1 MSISDIQNKIDSIPE
16 PESAS
21 ILRRK
26 GKNLVSAA
34 QLGKYQIEG
43 GNYPGKKLV
52 SIVQGQNKA
61 SECKSKKK
69 VNIVTENTTPLYRKK
84 QQICFSLQTTPLSH
98 TQFL

>member
-1 MSISDIQNKIDSIPE
+1 MSIYVIQNKIDSIPE
-16 PESAS
+16 PEPAS

-43 GNYPGKKLV
+43 GNHPGKKLV
-52 SIVQGQNKA
+52 SIVQGQDKA

-69 VNIVTENTTPLYRKK
+69 NQHCHGKHHT
-84 QQICFSLQTTPLSH
+84 SL
-98 TQFL
+98 